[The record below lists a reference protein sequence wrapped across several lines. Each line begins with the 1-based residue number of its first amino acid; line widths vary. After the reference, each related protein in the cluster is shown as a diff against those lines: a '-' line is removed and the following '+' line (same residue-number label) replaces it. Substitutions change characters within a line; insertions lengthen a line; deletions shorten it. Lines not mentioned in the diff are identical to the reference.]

1 MKTRLNFDWIYN
13 IWRESNLTE
22 NETLMASSM
31 ICAEQEYIN
40 QILGES
46 DIVFIEGLKK
56 AE

>member
-22 NETLMASSM
+22 NETLMASAL
-31 ICAEQEYIN
+31 INAEYEHVN

-46 DIVFIEGLKK
+46 DIVFVEGFKK
-56 AE
+56 A